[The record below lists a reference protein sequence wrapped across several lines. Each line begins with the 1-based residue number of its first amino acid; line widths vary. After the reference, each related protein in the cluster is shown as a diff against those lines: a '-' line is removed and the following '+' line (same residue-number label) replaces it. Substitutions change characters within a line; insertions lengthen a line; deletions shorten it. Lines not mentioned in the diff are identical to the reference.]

1 MTKASVDA
9 YTGAGKAPFCEMTVT
24 AASSQ
29 STPPPLAMDVEL
41 EGQRPTITMQLQRKA
56 ENVPIQALE
65 EHELQTG

>member
-1 MTKASVDA
+1 
-9 YTGAGKAPFCEMTVT
+9 MTVE

-41 EGQRPTITMQLQRKA
+41 KGPTPPIIMQLERKA
-56 ENVPIQALE
+56 ENIPIQA